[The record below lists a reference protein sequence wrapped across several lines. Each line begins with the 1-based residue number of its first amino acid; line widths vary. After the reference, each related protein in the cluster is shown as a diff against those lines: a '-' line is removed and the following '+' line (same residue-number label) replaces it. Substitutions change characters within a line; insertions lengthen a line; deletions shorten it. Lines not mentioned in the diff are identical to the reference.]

1 MKFRDWSIRRWLL
14 TILTVVLVVFIALRL
29 ELKWRV
35 HHAINQ
41 LRDAG
46 FPTRYEDLNR
56 AYQISDPSKNF
67 AAALTNAMAAI
78 SDGHSNLIDHIP
90 YWGDAEQ
97 PQAGEPWPDDIR
109 SAVSNYFRINREG
122 MAQLRGVMAISNACF
137 FEDFNPNGWS
147 VRAVVDAKTA
157 AYRLGGAA
165 VYEAE
170 MGDAESATRDLVNV
184 FHIADTLAPQ
194 PAIICRLVCMGVE
207 TLGVDFVEDALNRG
221 HFTAEQLR
229 TIRTAL
235 QNRIR
240 DFELQNA
247 IRGERVFF
255 LEPCWYGNGQA
266 SLTAQGFFVVDPSSW
281 EYQWDRAKV
290 IGYRMVGLADRD
302 VLAYVRSTKEIEK
315 TAAES
320 VHRQY
325 FMDTN
330 WTAAFPEVAASR
342 FRIWTSQSLAA
353 YERLLSGNVGA
364 QLKLRAAAI
373 ALAVTEYRLQHGGN
387 LPASLNELIPDYFD
401 AMPTDP
407 RSNEPFELMVGHD
420 TYGIGQGSP
429 VFKVLLQRG
438 RREPRDLK

>member
-1 MKFRDWSIRRWLL
+1 MRRWLL
-14 TILTVVLVVFIALRL
+14 AALAVVLAILVGLRL

-35 HHAINQ
+35 HRAING
-41 LRDAG
+41 LRSAG
-46 FPTRYEDLNR
+46 LPTRYEDLNR
-56 AYQISDPSKNF
+56 AYQINDSHQNF
-67 AAALTNAMAAI
+67 AAVLTNAMALI

-97 PQAGEPWPDDIR
+97 PRPGEPWPLEMR

-122 MAQLRGVMAISNACF
+122 MTRLRAATAITNACY
-137 FEDFNPNGWS
+137 FEDFNPEKWS

-170 MGDAESATRDLVNV
+170 MGDAESATRDLVSV

-207 TLGVDFVEDALNRG
+207 TLGVDFVEDALSRG
-221 HFTAEQLR
+221 KFTEEQLSI
-229 TIRTAL
+229 IRAAL
-235 QNRIR
+235 QKRIR
-240 DFELQNA
+240 DYQLTKA

-255 LEPCWYGNGQA
+255 LEPCWYGNGRA
-266 SLTAQGFFVVDPSSW
+266 SLTDQLFFALDPTSW

-302 VLAYVRSTKEIEK
+302 VLACIMATREIEQ

-320 VHRQY
+320 VHQQY
-325 FMDTN
+325 VMDTN
-330 WTAAFPEVAASR
+330 WASAFPDIQTGR
-342 FRIWTSQSLAA
+342 FRIWSSQALAA

-364 QLKLRAAAI
+364 QLKLRAAATAI
-373 ALAVTEYRLQHGGN
+373 AVAEYRVKHENKL
-387 LPASLNELIPDYFD
+387 ADSLHELVPEFIDVL
-401 AMPTDP
+401 PTDP
-407 RSNEPFELMVGHD
+407 RSDEPFELIISHD
-420 TYGIGQGSP
+420 GYGIGQGSP
-429 VFKVLLQRG
+429 VFKVRLNETEQAQR
-438 RREPRDLK
+438 PAN